1 MSNSTYLG
9 QKGYSIYKDS
19 INFKDI
25 NWIKNELLVRPYI
38 PKSPVQ
44 PEAFPI
50 YLESPKKI
58 YIPRFFG
65 IEHFGEPEE
74 IKIKNGENIN
84 IKFNGTLRDYQ
95 INVVNAYKNCLNNNG
110 GGGLLELP
118 CGYGKTIIA
127 LNIISELKTK
137 TLVIVHKGFLVNQWI
152 ERIEEFLPNARIG
165 KIQGQI
171 IDIEDKDIV
180 IGMLQSLSMK

>member
-25 NWIKNELLVRPYI
+25 SWIKNELLVRPYI

-65 IEHFGEPEE
+65 IKHFGFRVRL
-74 IKIKNGENIN
+74 ILKIAKSQSNC
-84 IKFNGTLRDYQ
+84 IKF
-95 INVVNAYKNCLNNNG
+95 C
-110 GGGLLELP
+110 
-118 CGYGKTIIA
+118 
-127 LNIISELKTK
+127 
-137 TLVIVHKGFLVNQWI
+137 
-152 ERIEEFLPNARIG
+152 
-165 KIQGQI
+165 
-171 IDIEDKDIV
+171 
-180 IGMLQSLSMK
+180 